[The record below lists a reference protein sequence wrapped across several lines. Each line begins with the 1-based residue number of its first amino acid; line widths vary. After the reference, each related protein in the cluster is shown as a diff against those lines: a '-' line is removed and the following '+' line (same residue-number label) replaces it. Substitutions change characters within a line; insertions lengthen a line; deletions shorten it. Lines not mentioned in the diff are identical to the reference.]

1 MKEYLWARLAETS
14 TWRGIFLMLS
24 AFGVY
29 SFTDDQKYAIE
40 ALAAALF
47 GLSHLPPDR
56 VSLPTRNKD
65 R

>member
-1 MKEYLWARLAETS
+1 
-14 TWRGIFLMLS
+14 MLS